1 VFKARAI
8 SIVAAICAAAALG
21 LGIAAC
27 GSSSDESGE
36 QGGTLHVAYN
46 AFPDY
51 LDPGLSYS
59 LEGWTAM
66 YDTYIP
72 LLTYAHAEGEAGTE
86 IIPGLAKALPKV
98 SDGGKTYTLFLR
110 PGLEYS
116 NGQPVRASD
125 FTHAIE
131 RTFLLASSA
140 SGLYTDIVG
149 AEHFAAAKKG
159 GISGIETDDA
169 SGRIVIHLVQ
179 PRGTFTNELAG
190 LAAAPVPAN
199 TPDEDLSKQ
208 PPPATGPY
216 VITASHPGRG
226 WEYERNPAW
235 AKSNGGLMEQ
245 IPSGY
250 ADAIDVTVIR
260 NASSEVDDVE
270 SGKFDWMEN
279 PPPSD
284 RIAAVRNEYEGTQF
298 RESPQINLYY
308 FWMNTAQAPFN
319 DLRVRKAVNY
329 AVDPRALERIYAGQ
343 LTAVHQ
349 TLPPG
354 MPGYEGFNLY
364 PHNLAKAK
372 ELMAEARPSDRKVT
386 VWGIDVSPNKEAA
399 EYYEGVLREIGLEPK
414 LKVVN
419 ADNYFT
425 VIGNLSTPELDTGW
439 ADWYEDYP
447 HPNDFLQLPLSG
459 ESIAPT
465 NNTNWA
471 QFDDPQINAKI
482 DQLSRETLGPE
493 QEAEYAA
500 LDREVMEQAPWAP
513 YGSLKLATF
522 VSSDVNLE
530 KLVISPI
537 FGQDLTS
544 FAIEEG

>member
-1 VFKARAI
+1 MSKARAI
-8 SIVAAICAAAALG
+8 WVAAAVCTCAAL
-21 LGIAAC
+21 LLAAC
-27 GSSSDESGE
+27 GGSSGE
-36 QGGTLHVAYN
+36 GGEAGGTLDVAYN

-72 LLTYAHAEGEAGTE
+72 LLTYAHAEGEAGTR
-86 IIPGLAKALPKV
+86 IIPGLARALPKI

-116 NGQPVRASD
+116 DGKPVRASD
-125 FTHAIE
+125 FSHAIE
-131 RTFLLASSA
+131 RAFLLSA
-140 SGLYTDIVG
+140 SASPLYTDIVG
-149 AEHFAAAKKG
+149 AEKFAETKHG
-159 GISGIETDDA
+159 GIRGIEADDA
-169 SGRIVIHLVQ
+169 SGKIVIHLVQ
-179 PRGTFTNELAG
+179 PRGTFSNELAG
-190 LAAAPVPAN
+190 LAAAPVPASV
-199 TPDEDLSKQ
+199 PAEDQTAS

-216 VITASHPGRG
+216 VITSTHPGRG
-226 WEYERNPAW
+226 WEYARNPVW
-235 AKSNGGLMEQ
+235 AKHNGELMQQ
-245 IPSGY
+245 IPAGY
-250 ADAIDVTVIR
+250 ADKIDVTVIR
-260 NASSEVDDVE
+260 NATTEVEDVE
-270 SGKFDWMEN
+270 RGKFDWMQN

-284 RIAAVRNEYEGTQF
+284 QIAAVRNKYEGTQF

-308 FWMNTAQAPFN
+308 FWMNTTQPPFD
-319 DLRVRKAVNY
+319 DLKVRQAVNY
-329 AVDPRALERIYAGQ
+329 AVDPAALERIYAGQ
-343 LTAVHQ
+343 LTPVDQ

-354 MPGYEGFNLY
+354 MPGYQKFDLY

-372 ELMAEARPSDRKVT
+372 QLMAEAKPADRKVT
-386 VWGIDVSPNKEAA
+386 VWAIDVSPNKEAG

-419 ADNYFT
+419 GDNYYT
-425 VIGNLSTPELDTGW
+425 LIGNLSNPDLDTGW
-439 ADWYEDYP
+439 AAWYEDYP

-465 NNTNWA
+465 NNSNWA
-471 QFDDPQINAKI
+471 QFDDPQVNAKI
-482 DQLSRETLGPE
+482 AQLSQEPLGPK

-500 LDREVMEQAPWAP
+500 LDREIMQQAPWAP
-513 YGSLKLATF
+513 YGSLKLSTF
-522 VSSDVNLE
+522 VSSDVDLE

-544 FAIEEG
+544 FALK

>member
-1 VFKARAI
+1 MPLKARAI
-8 SIVAAICAAAALG
+8 SIVAVVCAAASLAL
-21 LGIAAC
+21 AAC
-27 GSSSDESGE
+27 GGSSEEGGE
-36 QGGTLHVAYN
+36 AGGTLDVAYN

-72 LLTYAHAEGEAGTE
+72 LLTYAHAEGEAGTR
-86 IIPGLAKALPKV
+86 IIPGLAKALPKI

-116 NGQPVRASD
+116 NGKPVRASD

-131 RTFLLASSA
+131 RAFLLSA
-140 SGLYTDIVG
+140 SASPLYTDIVG
-149 AEHFAAAKKG
+149 AEKFAETKHG
-159 GISGIETDDA
+159 GIPGIETDDA
-169 SGRIVIHLVQ
+169 SGRIVIHLVV
-179 PRGTFTNELAG
+179 PRGTFSNELAG
-190 LAAAPVPAN
+190 LAAAPVPASV
-199 TPDEDLSKQ
+199 PAEDQTAS

-216 VITASHPGRG
+216 VITTTHPGRG
-226 WEYERNPAW
+226 WEYARNPVW
-235 AKSNGGLMEQ
+235 AKNNGDLMQQ
-245 IPSGY
+245 IPDGY
-250 ADAIDVTVIR
+250 ANKIDVSVIR
-260 NASSEVDDVE
+260 NASTEVDDVE
-270 SGKFDWMEN
+270 HGKFDWMEN

-284 RIAAVRNEYEGTQF
+284 RIATVRSKYDGTQF

-308 FWMNTAQAPFN
+308 FWMNTTQPPFD
-319 DLRVRKAVNY
+319 DLKVRQAVNY
-329 AVDPRALERIYAGQ
+329 AVDPAALERIYAGQ
-343 LTAVHQ
+343 LTPVQQ

-354 MPGYEGFNLY
+354 MPGYRKFNLY
-364 PHNLAKAK
+364 PHNMAKAK
-372 ELMAEARPSDRKVT
+372 ELIAEAKPANRKVT

-399 EYYEGVLREIGLEPK
+399 EYYEGVLRELGLEPK
-414 LKVVN
+414 LKIVN

-425 VIGNLSTPELDTGW
+425 IIGNLSTPELDTGW

-447 HPNDFLQLPLSG
+447 HPNDFLQLPLSS

-471 QFDDPQINAKI
+471 QFADPQVDAKI
-482 DQLSRETLGPE
+482 AQLSREPLGPK

-500 LDREVMEQAPWAP
+500 LDREVMAQAPWAP
-513 YGSLKLATF
+513 YGSLKLSTF
-522 VSSDVNLE
+522 VSSDVDLE

-544 FAIEEG
+544 FALK